1 MLGFA
6 GHASLHP
13 PAPNLASPPPGGI
26 LTACLTV
33 SPCHCQSHE
42 VLISTP
48 APYPEGL
55 ALGSGT
61 AVEGASSEGTRSMLE
76 EASPSPLTT
85 VAADDRW
92 VRREQEQVGLRVRQ
106 AWAVGKLMQHVSLC
120 GRQACAV
127 GWSGRWTCAA
137 GWLAQWAGS
146 CSTRACAAGR
156 LVQLA
161 GVGAGGFALQAGLRG
176 GQAHAARELVRQAG
190 SCSGRARA
198 ARELVRQ
205 AGLCSGR
212 ARAACEL
219 VRQASLRSWR
229 ARAAHELVRQAGL
242 SSGLVQLVSVQSK
255 PAGTQRVDQGYQRKS
270 ALGRRRQA

>member
-1 MLGFA
+1 MAAHTLLGFA

-127 GWSGRWTCAA
+127 G
-137 GWLAQWAGS
+137 
-146 CSTRACAAGR
+146 
-156 LVQLA
+156 
-161 GVGAGGFALQAGLRG
+161 
-176 GQAHAARELVRQAG
+176 
-190 SCSGRARA
+190 
-198 ARELVRQ
+198 
-205 AGLCSGR
+205 
-212 ARAACEL
+212 
-219 VRQASLRSWR
+219 
-229 ARAAHELVRQAGL
+229 
-242 SSGLVQLVSVQSK
+242 GLVQHVSLC
-255 PAGTQRVDQGYQRKS
+255 G
-270 ALGRRRQA
+270 RQACAVGGLVQHMSLCGRQA